1 MIKIKTDSHYSPRA
15 IFLQIKT
22 VSLGLD
28 LSRLLILSIPEL
40 FSVVLIKEML
50 LRNSYIHKESITIMN
65 KTPLYKNLNK

>member
-1 MIKIKTDSHYSPRA
+1 MIKIKTDSHDSPRG
-15 IFLQIKT
+15 IFLQIKA